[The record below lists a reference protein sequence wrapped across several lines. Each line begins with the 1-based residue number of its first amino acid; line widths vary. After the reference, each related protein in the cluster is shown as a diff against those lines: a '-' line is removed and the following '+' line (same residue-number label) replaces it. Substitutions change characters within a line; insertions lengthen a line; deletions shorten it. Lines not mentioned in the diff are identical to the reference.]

1 MPIKLIVLAVLLA
14 CPCVAGAQW
23 YDPASGQS
31 PMVLMAG
38 PADGVAYYEMLER
51 ARALSQERRF
61 AEAEPLLDQLVRDYP
76 RDPETWTMLGRARYR
91 LGKFREAAEAW
102 ERAGPLIG
110 WDLEHAN
117 GYRVALAL
125 AAAGDRSGA
134 LDWLRRMIFERH
146 GIFRRS
152 LEEWP
157 EFAVLKDDPEF
168 QEIIYRVNTDGWTRD
183 QGWAYDLDF
192 LYDELKR
199 VNPDYR
205 DRPLPAEVTRRYQA
219 LKRDIPRLSDE
230 EIFVGM
236 ERMLAPLHQGHIA
249 LWGPPGNRYL
259 PARLYAFPEGLFIIE
274 SPDPALVGARIVA
287 FGDTPAEEAMR
298 LLAERG
304 SVDGDMQHLWG
315 VSRLAETAYLRGL
328 GLIPSVDSVPLTLQ
342 SRDGRTRTVRVATSA
357 TAPEGR
363 QDRLAPPPGV
373 APPLFLRDIVVT
385 QKHWETPLPEHDA
398 LYVQVN
404 NLVNEQNETLAQ
416 FGRRLWTV
424 IDSVRPRNLILDLRH
439 NNGGTTQLYPEL
451 LRTLV
456 AFSRTAG
463 NQVYVL
469 IGRRSFSATGN
480 FVTDLER
487 LVDPIFVGEA
497 TSECCNLY
505 GDPTRVVLPYS
516 GTQGELTAVKWQLS
530 TPSDRRREMSPEVP
544 VQLTAAAYF
553 AGQDPAMEAVFRM
566 IAARAGPAGAA
577 PR

>member
-1 MPIKLIVLAVLLA
+1 MPIKLLVLLA
-14 CPCVAGAQW
+14 LLLAPFRAADAQW

-31 PMVLMAG
+31 PMVLLQV
-38 PADGVAYYEMLER
+38 PADGVAYYEARER
-51 ARALSQERRF
+51 ARALNQERRF
-61 AEAEPLLDQLVRDYP
+61 AEAVPLLEQLVRDYP
-76 RDPETWTMLGRARYR
+76 RDPETWMMLGRARYW
-91 LGKFREAAEAW
+91 LGKYREAADAW
-102 ERAGPLIG
+102 GRAGPLIG
-110 WDLEHAN
+110 WDLQYSN
-117 GYRVALAL
+117 GYRVSFALAS
-125 AAAGDRSGA
+125 AGDRRAA
-134 LDWLRRMIFERH
+134 LDTLRHMIFQRH

-157 EFAVLKDDPEF
+157 EFAVLRDEPEF
-168 QEIIYRVNTDGWTRD
+168 QEIIGRVNTAGWTRD
-183 QGWAYDLDF
+183 QGWAHDVDV

-205 DRPLPAEVTRRYQA
+205 DRPLPTEVVRRYEA

-249 LWGPPGNRYL
+249 LWAPPGNRYL

-274 SPDPALVGARIVA
+274 SPDPQLVGSRIVA

-298 LLAERG
+298 RLAERG

-315 VSRLAETAYLRGL
+315 VSRLAETAYLKGL
-328 GLIPSVDSVPLTLQ
+328 GFTDSADSVRLTLQ
-342 SRDGRTRTVRVATSA
+342 SRDGRTRTVHVATSA
-357 TAPEGR
+357 TEPEGR
-363 QDRLAPPPGV
+363 QDRLVPPPGV
-373 APPLFLRDIVVT
+373 APPLFLRDIVPA

-404 NLVNEQNETLAQ
+404 NLVDEKDETLAQ

-424 IDSVRPRNLILDLRH
+424 LDSVRPKNLILDLRH

-456 AFSRTAG
+456 AFSRPAG
-463 NQVYVL
+463 RQVYVL

-497 TSECCNLY
+497 SSECCNLY
-505 GDPTRVVLPYS
+505 GDPTTVTLPYS

-530 TPSDRRREMSPEVP
+530 APSDRRREMSPEVP

-553 AGQDPAMEAVFRM
+553 TGQDPAMDAIFRM
-566 IAARAGPAGAA
+566 IATRRAATP
-577 PR
+577 

>member
-1 MPIKLIVLAVLLA
+1 MHIERILIAALLLSFPRA
-14 CPCVAGAQW
+14 ADAQW

-31 PMVLMAG
+31 PLVLMQV
-38 PADGVAYYEMLER
+38 PEDGGAYYETKER
-51 ARALSQERRF
+51 VRALLQQRQF
-61 AEAEPLLDQLVRDYP
+61 AEAEPLLERLVRDNP
-76 RDPETWTMLGRARYR
+76 RDTENWTGLGRARYNLR
-91 LGKFREAAEAW
+91 KFREAADAW
-102 ERAGPLIG
+102 GKAGPLIG
-110 WDLEHAN
+110 WDLQYAN

-125 AAAGDRSGA
+125 AAAGERRAA
-134 LDWLRRMIFERH
+134 LDTLRHMIFERR
-146 GIFRRS
+146 GIFRRD
-152 LEEWP
+152 LDEWP
-157 EFAVLKDDPEF
+157 EFAMLKDDPEF
-168 QEIIYRVNTDGWTRD
+168 REIIGQVNTTGWTRD
-183 QGWAYDLDF
+183 QGWAYDVDF
-192 LYDELKR
+192 LYNELWR

-249 LWGPPGNRYL
+249 LWAPPGNRYL

-274 SPDPALVGARIVA
+274 SPDPQLVGARIVA

-298 LLAERG
+298 LLAERA
-304 SVDGDMQHLWG
+304 SADGDMEHLWG
-315 VSRLAETAYLRGL
+315 VSRLAETAYLKGL
-328 GLIPSVDSVPLTLQ
+328 GLTESVDSVRLTLQ
-342 SRDGRTRTVRVATSA
+342 GRDGRTRTVRVATTA
-357 TAPEGR
+357 TEPEGR

-373 APPLFLRDIVVT
+373 TPPLFLRDIVVT
-385 QKHWETPLPEHDA
+385 QKHWETPLPQHDA

-404 NLVNEQNETLAQ
+404 NLVDEENETLAQ

-424 IDSVRPRNLILDLRH
+424 LDSVQPKNLILDLRH

-456 AFSRTAG
+456 AFSRPAG
-463 NQVYVL
+463 HQVYVL
-469 IGRRSFSATGN
+469 IGRRSYSATGN

-497 TSECCNLY
+497 SSECCNLY
-505 GDPTRVVLPYS
+505 GDPTVVKLPYS

-530 TPSDRRREMSPEVP
+530 VPSDRRREMSPEVP

-553 AGQDPAMEAVFRM
+553 AGQDPVMDAVFRL
-566 IAARAGPAGAA
+566 ITTRRAASR
-577 PR
+577 